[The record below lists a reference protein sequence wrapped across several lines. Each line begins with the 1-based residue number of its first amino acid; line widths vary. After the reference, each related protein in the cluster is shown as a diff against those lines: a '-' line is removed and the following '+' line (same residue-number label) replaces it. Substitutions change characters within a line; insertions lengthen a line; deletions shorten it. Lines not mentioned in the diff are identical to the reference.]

1 MDNLPSNLPDV
12 LNAFSELSKQLGYWK
27 AFLMFLTAS
36 SLTMIFFL
44 VKAQLKSKKEGSIKT
59 ALISFSGYANDLL
72 NASNKQTILLTDIKI
87 AIDRQYASNIS
98 SDQCEVIINTV
109 TRISALE
116 LYKMVEDIVINNN
129 LKESRKDI
137 EIRIYQGIEVQWN
150 EDNSHL
156 SKFRYHGVRLS
167 DFLNNHWKTELY
179 EIAIKNIFE
188 SKMDKDKKLR
198 ILKRSINTQFSNIKL
213 LAIEAIN
220 NYQS

>member
-1 MDNLPSNLPDV
+1 M
-12 LNAFSELSKQLGYWK
+12 SKQLGYWK